1 MGIQGRS
8 GRFEGSGR
16 IGDGSRVAVER
27 LADTEGVAD
36 DLFESMSSIFYRSAA
51 VIHRKPAGEVET

>member
-1 MGIQGRS
+1 MGHG
-8 GRFEGSGR
+8 F
-16 IGDGSRVAVER
+16 AVER

-36 DLFESMSSIFYRSAA
+36 DLLESMSSIFYRSAA